1 MSHHRKHKVKSHHWT
16 SGVLE
21 VRHYIAES
29 LEDALEYVRNLF
41 CHSAKIY
48 DEDDNLVKECS
59 GNDNNT
65 YA

>member
-1 MSHHRKHKVKSHHWT
+1 MTHKKKHRVKSHHWT

-21 VRHYIAES
+21 VRNHIVDS
-29 LEDALEYVRNLF
+29 LEDALEYIAGLF

-48 DEDDNLVKECS
+48 DEDDNLIKECS